1 MSDKKQ
7 LLSAETIQTEL
18 ESEPLTGWFRDGDQI
33 VRTFDT
39 GDFATGL
46 KLVNLIGADAETD
59 DHHPDILLTYPDVTV
74 TLTSHDVGGVTVRD
88 LDLARKA
95 NAHALR
101 LRIL

>member
-7 LLSAETIQTEL
+7 LLSTETIQTEL

-46 KLVNLIGADAETD
+46 KLVNLIGTDAETD

-95 NAHALR
+95 NAHASR